1 MLVDRLRVGEGEAK
15 TRKGS
20 AGQDISA
27 NVKAFVCQGRPIRSL
42 SIMALMQEGALPLIQ
57 LAVTP
62 VILITGLGS
71 LLLTMTNRLGRVVDR
86 TRILAGQVRTADTAE
101 RSHLRSQLRIMYR
114 RAKLVRLAVTLAA
127 TSMFIS
133 GLLVVV
139 IFFSA
144 LLGKAFSHVIVGL
157 FVTAVLFLLGSL
169 AAFIRDI
176 FLSLVAVGSEVDRVL
191 QEFPDAGQ
199 TASSKSGPSS
209 TKSL

>member
-1 MLVDRLRVGEGEAK
+1 MLVDRLREGEGEAK

-27 NVKAFVCQGRPIRSL
+27 NVKAIVCQGRRIRSL

-86 TRILAGQVRTADTAE
+86 TRILAGQVRTADAAE
-101 RSHLRSQLRIMYR
+101 RSHLRTQLRIMYR

-176 FLSLVAVGSEVDRVL
+176 FISLVAVGSEVDRVL

-199 TASSKSGPSS
+199 TASSKSAPSS

>member
-1 MLVDRLRVGEGEAK
+1 
-15 TRKGS
+15 
-20 AGQDISA
+20 
-27 NVKAFVCQGRPIRSL
+27 
-42 SIMALMQEGALPLIQ
+42 MQEGALPLIQ

-86 TRILAGQVRTADTAE
+86 TRILAGQVRTADAAE